1 MVLTEYRTL
10 IDKRES
16 KRVCSSR
23 QRSRGPYA
31 TVFNSA
37 VASIMASTDS
47 YSASAASAQMV
58 ALTQRPSV
66 TTNNVQLYQS
76 INTSIASLAKVARE
90 SKKALEN
97 AVKYL

>member
-1 MVLTEYRTL
+1 MISERVKEFAAAG
-10 IDKRES
+10 REA
-16 KRVCSSR
+16 
-23 QRSRGPYA
+23 GDAYA
-31 TVFNSA
+31 TAFNSA

-47 YSASAASAQMV
+47 YSASAASAQMA

-76 INTSIASLAKVARE
+76 INTPIASLAKVARE